1 MSGNE
6 PAPGQ
11 TCAEELAALRL
22 TVQQQQRDI
31 DALKQSIKRIT
42 SKV

>member
-1 MSGNE
+1 MSSTE
-6 PAPGQ
+6 PASGQ
-11 TCAEELAALRL
+11 TTADELAALRL

-31 DALKQSIKRIT
+31 DALKRSIKRIT